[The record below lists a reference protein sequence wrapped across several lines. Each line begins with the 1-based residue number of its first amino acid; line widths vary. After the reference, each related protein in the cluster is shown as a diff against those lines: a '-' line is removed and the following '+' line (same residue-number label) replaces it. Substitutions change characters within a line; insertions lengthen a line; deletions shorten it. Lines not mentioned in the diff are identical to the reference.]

1 MKKPDT
7 NSKLHIHA
15 LVTVIIMIF
24 IFVQSA
30 LPSDLSQQESGVI
43 VSFLS
48 NFLWTDSELLSF
60 VVRKCAHFAEYTLL
74 GWSLALTVAD
84 YLERLRETRR
94 DVPSGG
100 QPGGSNRAKPGDL
113 RGAQII
119 APWLIGTAYAVTDEI
134 HQYFVPGR
142 SCEVRDVVID
152 SCGVLVGALIV
163 AKLARRAPKGS
174 CGPESEQEIQ

>member
-1 MKKPDT
+1 MKKSDT
-7 NSKLHIHA
+7 NSKIHIHA

-84 YLERLRETRR
+84 YLERLR
-94 DVPSGG
+94 GA

-113 RGAQII
+113 RGAQLM

-142 SCEVRDVVID
+142 SCEIRDVVID

>member
-1 MKKPDT
+1 MKKLDT
-7 NSKLHIHA
+7 KSKLHIHA

-74 GWSLALTVAD
+74 GWSLALTAAD
-84 YLERLRETRR
+84 YLERLR
-94 DVPSGG
+94 GA

-113 RGAQII
+113 RGAQLM

-142 SCEVRDVVID
+142 SCEIRDVVID

>member
-7 NSKLHIHA
+7 NSKIHIHA

-84 YLERLRETRR
+84 YLERLR
-94 DVPSGG
+94 GA

-113 RGAQII
+113 RGAQLM

>member
-84 YLERLRETRR
+84 YLERLR
-94 DVPSGG
+94 GA

-113 RGAQII
+113 RGAQLM

>member
-74 GWSLALTVAD
+74 GWSLALTAAD
-84 YLERLRETRR
+84 YLERLRTGGR

-100 QPGGSNRAKPGDL
+100 QHGVSS
-113 RGAQII
+113 GAQLM

>member
-1 MKKPDT
+1 MKKSDT
-7 NSKLHIHA
+7 NSKIHIHA

-84 YLERLRETRR
+84 YLERLR
-94 DVPSGG
+94 GG

-113 RGAQII
+113 RGAQLM

-142 SCEVRDVVID
+142 SCEIRDVVID

>member
-7 NSKLHIHA
+7 NSKIHIHA

-60 VVRKCAHFAEYTLL
+60 GVRKCAHFAEYTLL

-84 YLERLRETRR
+84 YLERLR
-94 DVPSGG
+94 GG

-113 RGAQII
+113 RGAQLM

>member
-7 NSKLHIHA
+7 NSKIHIHA

-30 LPSDLSQQESGVI
+30 LPSDLSQQESRVI

-84 YLERLRETRR
+84 YLERLR
-94 DVPSGG
+94 GA

-113 RGAQII
+113 RGAQLM

>member
-7 NSKLHIHA
+7 NSKIHIHA

-60 VVRKCAHFAEYTLL
+60 GVRKCAHFAEYTLL

-94 DVPSGG
+94 DVPSGVQLG
-100 QPGGSNRAKPGDL
+100 ASTK
-113 RGAQII
+113 AQII

-142 SCEVRDVVID
+142 SCEIRDVVID

>member
-7 NSKLHIHA
+7 NSKIHIHA

-60 VVRKCAHFAEYTLL
+60 GVRKCAHFAEYTLL

-84 YLERLRETRR
+84 YLERLR
-94 DVPSGG
+94 GA

-113 RGAQII
+113 RGAQLM

>member
-7 NSKLHIHA
+7 NSKIHIHA

-60 VVRKCAHFAEYTLL
+60 GVRKCAHFAEYTLL

-84 YLERLRETRR
+84 YLERLR
-94 DVPSGG
+94 GA

-113 RGAQII
+113 RGAQLM

-163 AKLARRAPKGS
+163 AKLARRALKGS

>member
-1 MKKPDT
+1 MKKSDT
-7 NSKLHIHA
+7 NSKIHIHA

-84 YLERLRETRR
+84 YLERLR
-94 DVPSGG
+94 GA

-113 RGAQII
+113 RGAQLM

>member
-7 NSKLHIHA
+7 NSKIHIHA

-94 DVPSGG
+94 DVPSGAQLG
-100 QPGGSNRAKPGDL
+100 ASTK
-113 RGAQII
+113 AQII

>member
-1 MKKPDT
+1 MKKLDT

-84 YLERLRETRR
+84 YLERLR
-94 DVPSGG
+94 GA

-113 RGAQII
+113 RGAQLM

>member
-7 NSKLHIHA
+7 NSKIHIHA

-30 LPSDLSQQESGVI
+30 LPADLSQRESGMI

-48 NFLWTDSELLSF
+48 KFMWTDLEMLSF
-60 VVRKCAHFAEYTLL
+60 GVRKCAHFTEYTLL
-74 GWSLALTVAD
+74 GWSIALTAAD
-84 YLERLRETRR
+84 YLERLRAEGR
-94 DVPSGG
+94 DVTS
-100 QPGGSNRAKPGDL
+100 
-113 RGAQII
+113 GAQFI

-163 AKLARRAPKGS
+163 AKLARRAPQGS
-174 CGPESEQEIQ
+174 CGHENEQEIQ

>member
-1 MKKPDT
+1 MKKSDT
-7 NSKLHIHA
+7 NSKIHIHA

-84 YLERLRETRR
+84 YLERLR
-94 DVPSGG
+94 GA

-113 RGAQII
+113 RGAQLM
-119 APWLIGTAYAVTDEI
+119 APWMIGTAYAVTDEI

-142 SCEVRDVVID
+142 SCEIRDVVID

>member
-84 YLERLRETRR
+84 YLERLR
-94 DVPSGG
+94 GA

-113 RGAQII
+113 RGAQLM

-142 SCEVRDVVID
+142 RCEVRDVVID